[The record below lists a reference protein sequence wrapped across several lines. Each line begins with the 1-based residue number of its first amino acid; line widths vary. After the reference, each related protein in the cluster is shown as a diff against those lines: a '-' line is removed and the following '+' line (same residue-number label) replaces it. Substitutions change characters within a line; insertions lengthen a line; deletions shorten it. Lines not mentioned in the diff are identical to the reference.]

1 MTSASSAASAAALR
15 PVREAGAPI
24 HVVQITD
31 FHLLSDPHRTMMG
44 INTDESLSAVL
55 DAVRQKHWPVDLL
68 LLSGDL
74 VQEPTPQAY
83 DRLKRRLE
91 TLQAPC
97 NCLPGNHDDPQLIR
111 EILVQG
117 NITFESRVLIGRWQV
132 ICLDSTVPND
142 PGGYLSTKQLELLE
156 TLLADQPERY
166 TLVCLHHSPLPT
178 GSRWLDTMRLRN
190 ADELFALLDRHDRV
204 KGLIFGHIHQ
214 ALDVVRGSLR
224 LMASPSTCFQ
234 FRPNSVDF
242 ALDALPPGYRWLK
255 LYPNG
260 DIETGVERL
269 AEVPSG
275 LDITSAG
282 Y

>member
-1 MTSASSAASAAALR
+1 MTSASPAASVAALR
-15 PVREAGAPI
+15 PVRQAGAPI
-24 HVVQITD
+24 NVVQITD
-31 FHLLSDPHRTMMG
+31 FHLLSDPKRTMMG
-44 INTDESLSAVL
+44 LNTDESLCAVL
-55 DAVRQKHWPVDLL
+55 NAVREKHWPADLL
-68 LLSGDL
+68 LLTGDL

-91 TLQAPC
+91 ILQPPC

-111 EILVQG
+111 EILAQG
-117 NITFESRVLIGRWQV
+117 NITFESRILMDRWQI

-142 PGGYLSTKQLELLE
+142 PGGYLSPQQLELLE
-156 TLLADQPERY
+156 ALLADQPERFA
-166 TLVCLHHSPLPT
+166 LICQHHSPLPT
-178 GSRWLDTMRLRN
+178 GSRWLDTMRLSN
-190 ADELFALLDRHDRV
+190 SDELFALLDRHASV
-204 KGLIFGHIHQ
+204 KAVIFGHIHQ
-214 ALDVVRGSLR
+214 ALDVVRGRVR

-234 FRPNSVDF
+234 FRPNSPDF

-260 DIETGVERL
+260 EIETGVERL
-269 AEVPSG
+269 AEVPTG